1 MVNHDA
7 LFRAYTIIL
16 PVNTVPEH
24 LEALG
29 GGQTSPG
36 REGFGASSL
45 QPRGPCCDELLS
57 ATASVCITTS
67 KRPDPV

>member
-16 PVNTVPEH
+16 PVK
-24 LEALG
+24 
-29 GGQTSPG
+29 SPG
-36 REGFGASSL
+36 GWAEKSPERERFGASNL
-45 QPRGPCCDELLS
+45 QPRDPCCDELLS
-57 ATASVCITTS
+57 ATTSVCITTS